1 MKNIGKTLNIT
12 LQSKKSSI
20 NQQANQC
27 NIKSQKKHLINSKKV
42 KNNTKVLFKFDTF
55 IARLSQRFHG

>member
-20 NQQANQC
+20 NQQANQL
-27 NIKSQKKHLINSKKV
+27 NIKSQK
-42 KNNTKVLFKFDTF
+42 NT
-55 IARLSQRFHG
+55 